1 MADGVGVRINTI
13 LSRDNRGTLAWVYA
27 LVSTNEESFLFKSS
41 YTRVATIDPCLVVIQ
56 CMCDL
61 GLMSNHTW
69 KSAKC

>member
-1 MADGVGVRINTI
+1 MADGVGVNIKTI

-27 LVSTNEESFLFKSS
+27 LLSINQESFLLKSS
-41 YTRVATIDPCLVVIQ
+41 YTRVATIKPCLVVIQ